1 MPWYGWYSA
10 KQERIYGYAH
20 YQNKKGDLVCITK
33 ISRDPNFNHYYKD
46 SVYQGELT
54 HYIRVKEWNCT
65 KKNRQVAYDNILST
79 MEHYRNDGFSLGPS
93 KIIE

>member
-33 ISRDPNFNHYYKD
+33 ISRDPNFKHYYND

-54 HYIRVKEWNCT
+54 HYIRVQEWNYT
-65 KKNRQVAYDNILST
+65 KKNRQVAHDNVLST
-79 MEHYRNDGFSLGPS
+79 MEYYRNDGYYADEPKL
-93 KIIE
+93 II